1 VASDLPGTNY
11 DWALKYLTLPITSV
25 VEVGSRDGLD
35 AIALGRALGCRVDA
49 FEAAPEQ
56 FLVVKENIRASGLKD
71 VTAHEFAL
79 LDVGGTIDF
88 FTVDPDLYDSTGL
101 GSLYKVNFDNRQ
113 GNDVDAGRASIQRKT
128 TVAAARFD
136 TLDLP
141 APDLLVMDVQGSETK
156 VLRGFGPML
165 TECRYVICEAEREPS
180 YQGGNPF
187 SEIDKFLKSQG
198 FRIRASTVGSGSNF
212 ERRIHFL
219 RTNAQIAWRE
229 KKIFPTRIYQGMF
242 DVLYVNTRMSD

>member
-1 VASDLPGTNY
+1 MASDLPGTNY

-25 VEVGSRDGLD
+25 VEVGSRDGMD

-56 FLVVKENIRASGLKD
+56 FLVVEENIRASGLEGI
-71 VTAHEFAL
+71 TAHELAL
-79 LDVGGTIDF
+79 LDKGGTVDF
-88 FTVDPDLYDSTGL
+88 WTVDPDVYDNAGL
-101 GSLYKVNFDNRQ
+101 GSVFEVNFDNRQ

-141 APDLLVMDVQGSETK
+141 APDLLVMDVQGAETK

-165 TECRYVICEAEREPS
+165 TECRYVICEAERVPS

-187 SEIDKFLKSQG
+187 SEVDKFLKSQG
-198 FRIRASTVGSGSNF
+198 FRIRASTVGSGSNL

-229 KKIFPTRIYQGMF
+229 KTLFPTRIYQGVF
-242 DVLYVNTRMSD
+242 DVLYVNARVSN